1 MIFFLV
7 SLQLCARLPDGCQ
20 RNCFFGRFGL
30 DCWRMLRN
38 FTLFRSTLWLALAIS
53 LLAFVAVQAWNSDYV
68 LELSIF
74 TDRGDKFDI
83 YVDLAEREFRNLRN
97 DTNNEIQP
105 YLIEARRQYAEDIG
119 YKSVIYGEENYKMIA
134 VKRYSFVVKDK
145 SSGRVLLSK

>member
-1 MIFFLV
+1 
-7 SLQLCARLPDGCQ
+7 
-20 RNCFFGRFGL
+20 
-30 DCWRMLRN
+30 MLRN
-38 FTLFRSTLWLALAIS
+38 FTLFRSTLWLILAIS
-53 LLAFVAVQAWNSDYV
+53 LLALAGAQAWNRDYV

-83 YVDLAEREFRNLRN
+83 YVDLTERDFRNLRN

-119 YKSVIYGEENYKMIA
+119 YKSVIYGEENYKMVA
-134 VKRYSFVVKDK
+134 VKSYSFVIKDK